1 MLPDRLLRPFGAS
14 EKSLKL
20 DGYWDV
26 ILPGSKRYLSDL
38 KTVGDNTDGARQDPT
53 KRSRVVGAVVAVVLV
68 GPVAS
73 GGWTPYSSGDVGVR
87 GSIACIRTVSAGN
100 D

>member
-1 MLPDRLLRPFGAS
+1 MLPGRLLRPFGAS
-14 EKSLKL
+14 EESLKL

-87 GSIACIRTVSAGN
+87 GSITCIRTVSAGN